1 MIIKKYNDE
10 NDSDAVRKCQR
21 WKLNGN
27 VVLRACYTQRYSQN
41 IQNYYNQKIF
51 LKCFEIILEIF

>member
-1 MIIKKYNDE
+1 MNIKRKHKKMIIKKYNDE

-27 VVLRACYTQRYSQN
+27 VVLRARYTQRYS
-41 IQNYYNQKIF
+41 
-51 LKCFEIILEIF
+51 